1 MVHSLGATRQA
12 TPAAG
17 HRLALAQVRFPQ
29 VCFLVALGVRLQALV
44 VPSPSLFHCLVCPA
58 LFLVSVCLPL
68 VCLLNLKDRQETI
81 VCRTLRQMLQV
92 LLCSMMRQQVHWATT
107 LLILVIVLWQA

>member
-1 MVHSLGATRQA
+1 MFHSLGATRQA

-29 VCFLVALGVRLQALV
+29 VCFVVELGVRLQALA
-44 VPSPSLFHCLVCPA
+44 VPPPSLFHCLVCPA

-68 VCLLNLKDRQETI
+68 VCLLNLKEGPGALD
-81 VCRTLRQMLQV
+81 
-92 LLCSMMRQQVHWATT
+92 
-107 LLILVIVLWQA
+107 